1 MIESKEGHERY
12 ELVREALQSKVLNL
26 SSAVEK
32 LSRSTWLDLAI
43 GIFRNAAAG
52 AGMDASS
59 EEQQQQL
66 TKLQAMSTEVY
77 SRWETAN
84 DFRDDMDM
92 GLLQHSA
99 DILRDI
105 AEVFSHTGTDQD
117 NDIIGL
123 YLIAGEIANKLET
136 DPYASMDFAEDE
148 EV

>member
-1 MIESKEGHERY
+1 
-12 ELVREALQSKVLNL
+12 
-26 SSAVEK
+26 
-32 LSRSTWLDLAI
+32 
-43 GIFRNAAAG
+43 
-52 AGMDASS
+52 
-59 EEQQQQL
+59 
-66 TKLQAMSTEVY
+66 
-77 SRWETAN
+77 
-84 DFRDDMDM
+84 MDM